1 MFNINNSTDKLNLL
15 KADFEQLLQDP
26 LNISLAEKACS
37 DAWHL
42 SDWVLSEMKEKDA
55 ELTVERFRIGLYSEC
70 PEMRILHDLA
80 NTFKH
85 KQLTNPKAKI
95 IETKVHGGSFD
106 SSFSKAFDVSRLEVH
121 HSDDR
126 QIDVDDLIE
135 LAIKYWERK
144 LGNHGQN

>member
-1 MFNINNSTDKLNLL
+1 MFDINNSTDRLRLL
-15 KADFEQLLQDP
+15 KADFEKLLHDP

-42 SDWVLSEMKEKDA
+42 ADWMFSEMKEKNK
-55 ELTVERFRIGLYSEC
+55 ELTKEEFRARLYSEC

-95 IETKVHGGSFD
+95 IKTRVHGGAFD

-121 HSDDR
+121 YADDSR
-126 QIDVDDLIE
+126 IDVDDLIE
-135 LAIKYWERK
+135 L
-144 LGNHGQN
+144 Q